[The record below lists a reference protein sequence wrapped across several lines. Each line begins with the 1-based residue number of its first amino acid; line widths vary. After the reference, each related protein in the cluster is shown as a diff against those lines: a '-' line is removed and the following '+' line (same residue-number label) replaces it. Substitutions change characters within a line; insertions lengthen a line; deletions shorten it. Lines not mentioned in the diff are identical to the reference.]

1 MKNPLPASLG
11 GVPVLE
17 TEIPMA
23 RPTVVSDGPL
33 FESMREILSSGQMT
47 NGRHVAAFER
57 EVADWVGVEHAVA
70 VSNCTTGL
78 LLVLRC
84 LGVSGNVVLPSFTF
98 IASGH
103 AVLWN
108 GLAPV
113 FADVRT
119 DSFCLDPDRVDAALG
134 GDTGAILSVHT
145 FGAPCD
151 MEALES
157 LAAARGVPLVV
168 DAAHGFGARYEDD
181 SRVGTKGIAEVF
193 SLSPTKPFSTGE
205 GGIVTTNDA
214 ALARDLRIARN
225 YGNPGSYDSVL
236 LGLNGRLP
244 EIAAAIG
251 RRSLPHLSGW
261 LDRRVAL
268 AERYRSNLGDLPGIS
283 FQQVRNGA
291 KSVYKDLCVLVEPE
305 QFGLD
310 CSQLEKALTAENI
323 PSRRYFAP
331 PLHRQSVYRKWA
343 SGTADPLKGTEWL
356 ADRALTLPL
365 YSHMAADVVD
375 SVCEAVRLIQEHAD
389 SLRAAL
395 PPR

>member
-1 MKNPLPASLG
+1 MKKSLPASLG

-17 TEIPMA
+17 TGIPMA

-33 FESMREILSSGQMT
+33 LDSVREILASGQMT
-47 NGRHVAAFER
+47 NGTQVAAFER

-78 LLVLRC
+78 MLVLRC
-84 LGVSGNVVLPSFTF
+84 LGVSGQVVLPSFTF

-103 AVLWN
+103 VVLWN

-113 FADVRT
+113 FADIRT
-119 DSFCLDPDRVDAALG
+119 DSFSLDPERVDAALG
-134 GDTGAILSVHT
+134 ADTGAVLAVHT

-157 LAAARGVPLVV
+157 LAAARGIPLVV
-168 DAAHGFGARYEDD
+168 DAAHGFGARYEDG

-205 GGIVTTNDA
+205 GGIITTNDA
-214 ALARDLRIARN
+214 ALARDLKVARN

-261 LDRRVAL
+261 LDQRVAL
-268 AERYRSNLGDLPGIS
+268 AERYRSNLADVPGIS
-283 FQQVRNGA
+283 FQQVREGA
-291 KSVYKDLCVLVEPE
+291 KSVYKDLCVLVERE
-305 QFGLD
+305 EFGLD
-310 CSQLEKALTAENI
+310 CAQLAMALAAENI
-323 PSRRYFAP
+323 PSRRYFHP
-331 PLHRQSVYRKWA
+331 PLHRQSVYRAWA
-343 SGTADPLKGTEWL
+343 GGTADPLKGTEWL
-356 ADRALTLPL
+356 AERALTLPL
-365 YSHMAADVVD
+365 YSHMPADVVD
-375 SVCEAVRLIQEHAD
+375 RVCEAVRRVHEHAD
-389 SLRAAL
+389 AFR
-395 PPR
+395 RR